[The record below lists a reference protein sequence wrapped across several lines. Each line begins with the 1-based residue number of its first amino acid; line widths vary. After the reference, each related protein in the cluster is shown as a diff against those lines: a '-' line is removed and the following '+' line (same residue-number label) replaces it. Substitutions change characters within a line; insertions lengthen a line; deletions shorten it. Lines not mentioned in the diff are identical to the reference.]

1 MATVASD
8 HFAAIHAAVEGTFRV
23 NEVQVQDGRLIFEI
37 LPSASDK
44 EAFLR
49 LRNDL
54 DPLGVLPLLRQRG
67 GRTVILLVPKPARE
81 RTRWGVP
88 LALFA
93 ATVGTTFLVGYQGSM
108 ARCIPGL
115 PGPLVSGIAFSLS
128 LMAILFCHEMGH
140 KIVAIRRGIDA
151 GLPLFIPMPPLFGF
165 GIGTMGAVI
174 LTRTP
179 APNRDALLDL
189 GASGPLAG
197 FVVAIPILMYG
208 IAHSIVVSPSAVVSS
223 SCQFISIPS
232 PRLVD
237 LMQGWLLHPSAGEVF
252 LHPMAFAGWVGMLVT
267 GLNLLPAGMLDGGH
281 VTRAMFGSRP
291 HLFLSVAG
299 AAIAAYFSYV
309 LMAVLI
315 LLLLRRGHPGPLD
328 DCSPVSPMRK
338 VVAGVLIGVFVLSFV
353 PLRAF

>member
-1 MATVASD
+1 MATAVSD
-8 HFAAIHAAVEGTFRV
+8 HFAAIQAAVEGTFRV
-23 NEVQVQDGRLIFEI
+23 DGVQVQDGRLVFEI
-37 LPSASDK
+37 LPDAGDK

-49 LRNDL
+49 LRSYL
-54 DPLGVLPLLRQRG
+54 EPLGVLPLLRQRA
-67 GRTVILLVPKPARE
+67 GRTVILLVPKPAPE

-108 ARCIPGL
+108 ARCVPGL
-115 PGPLVSGIAFSLS
+115 PGPVISGAAFSLS

-151 GLPLFIPMPPLFGF
+151 SLPLFIPMPPVFGF

-197 FVVAIPILMYG
+197 FVVAIPILVYG
-208 IAHSIVVSPSAVVSS
+208 IAHSIVISPSALVSS
-223 SCQFISIPS
+223 GCQFISIPS

-237 LMQGWLLHPSAGEVF
+237 LLQAWLLHPSTGEVF

-281 VTRAMFGSRP
+281 VTRAMFGSRA
-291 HLFLSVAG
+291 HMFLSVAG

-328 DCSPVSPMRK
+328 DCSPVSPVRR
-338 VVAGVLIGVFVLSFV
+338 VVAGILVGVFVLSFV
-353 PLRAF
+353 PLRVF